1 MAQVAADEE
10 PATMRRRLDALN
22 AELSVLRAAVD
33 LRSRLLHEQ
42 SGARTPRDPPHAPKS
57 YHHHPP
63 PTGVGGGGRGGAPP
77 RPPPPPPLG
86 APPPP
91 PHARIAEM
99 SSELDRRQTGDL
111 PRQAVRRVRRV
122 IGRVVRTGLRQT

>member
-42 SGARTPRDPPHAPKS
+42 SVALTERD
-57 YHHHPP
+57 
-63 PTGVGGGGRGGAPP
+63 
-77 RPPPPPPLG
+77 
-86 APPPP
+86 
-91 PHARIAEM
+91 ARIAEM